1 MDRADGA
8 KTANVPNYVTESAY
22 TEDLSARGKVG
33 DVQDGRR
40 LAVVTND
47 LPYRFSPFSLS
58 VCEFEL
64 PQGTLVQRCDYQG
77 PLRHQCHDC
86 MLHLGSTVMAVNGSG

>member
-1 MDRADGA
+1 MP
-8 KTANVPNYVTESAY
+8 TARIEAPGQVSAG
-22 TEDLSARGKVG
+22 SFSP
-33 DVQDGRR
+33 DGRR